1 VISSTFGS
9 AGSISG
15 ISEGKAVSFSSSGN
29 IQAGAG
35 TSVYMN
41 IATVNVDCPSYPAL
55 LALTNSAYLLSYA
68 DEANEKSTLQ
78 LIQVSST
85 ATGMTGSSIKTL
97 ASTYYI
103 YDMVLLPNSNG
114 VFVAICQDA
123 SVNDETA
130 YVIVGQADANTAT
143 ITLFD
148 SSAILYATKYSMNPS
163 IVALSSNSFLIGYYN
178 AEPYELALKFG
189 RIDFSS
195 ASPVVTLSQ
204 PLIFQSDATNS
215 FYFTLSSL
223 TSTTSM
229 VLLYNNTTPMD
240 VNGSGPLQ
248 AAVAA
253 ISGGSET
260 DATQA
265 AISLGK
271 FSVLESTAVSY
282 YMAATS
288 LNEQNVVV
296 AYADASQDY
305 AIVCQV
311 VSFLPQTSTSQSSIV
326 FGSSWTVN
334 TGRASTGNLKTG
346 LMDIDITT
354 VSTSGEF
361 MVVYSDLSA
370 NAATIAAM
378 AQLSATGSIIRT
390 SPDFLLNQGNSNLDT
405 ISSWSALAGGVTAP
419 LQSQTAVLNFLAS
432 TDCSALATSSFNI
445 VERFPNPVGVV
456 TPSAEV
462 AVQGSSVVTSSNN
475 LIAGKKYY
483 ATTKGNLVADNNF
496 AGRGAGY
503 CPATTTTIA
512 ATGCTG
518 YVYDAA
524 TNVLVSLDGQVGL
537 ALSTNTLALATAV

>member
-1 VISSTFGS
+1 MISSTFGS

-41 IATVNVDCPSYPAL
+41 IANVNVDCPSYPAL
-55 LALTNSAYLLSYA
+55 LALSSSAYLLSYA
-68 DEANEKSTLQ
+68 DEASEKSTLQ

-85 ATGMTGSSIKTL
+85 ATGMIGSSIKTL

-163 IVALSSNSFLIGYYN
+163 IIALSSNSFLIGYYN

-189 RIDFSS
+189 MPFYYMITFVLTPIYSSNFVGRIDFSS

-204 PLIFQSDATNS
+204 PQIFQSDATNS

-223 TSTTSM
+223 TTTTSM

-248 AAVAA
+248 AAVAT

-311 VSFLPQTSTSQSSIV
+311 VSFLPQTSTSQSSI
-326 FGSSWTVN
+326 G
-334 TGRASTGNLKTG
+334 K
-346 LMDIDITT
+346 
-354 VSTSGEF
+354 
-361 MVVYSDLSA
+361 
-370 NAATIAAM
+370 
-378 AQLSATGSIIRT
+378 
-390 SPDFLLNQGNSNLDT
+390 
-405 ISSWSALAGGVTAP
+405 
-419 LQSQTAVLNFLAS
+419 NFHFHY
-432 TDCSALATSSFNI
+432 FNI
-445 VERFPNPVGVV
+445 FHK
-456 TPSAEV
+456 
-462 AVQGSSVVTSSNN
+462 
-475 LIAGKKYY
+475 LFIY
-483 ATTKGNLVADNNF
+483 L
-496 AGRGAGY
+496 
-503 CPATTTTIA
+503 
-512 ATGCTG
+512 
-518 YVYDAA
+518 
-524 TNVLVSLDGQVGL
+524 
-537 ALSTNTLALATAV
+537 

>member
-1 VISSTFGS
+1 MLNQILENPNSEYRDVEAGHPRPREWKWYHYAEMVAIAFVFISLFVLFGVVSNQKFTNNNYYTSSVISSTFGS

-189 RIDFSS
+189 M
-195 ASPVVTLSQ
+195 P
-204 PLIFQSDATNS
+204 
-215 FYFTLSSL
+215 FYFMITFVL
-223 TSTTSM
+223 THIQ
-229 VLLYNNTTPMD
+229 TPI
-240 VNGSGPLQ
+240 L
-248 AAVAA
+248 
-253 ISGGSET
+253 
-260 DATQA
+260 
-265 AISLGK
+265 
-271 FSVLESTAVSY
+271 
-282 YMAATS
+282 
-288 LNEQNVVV
+288 
-296 AYADASQDY
+296 
-305 AIVCQV
+305 
-311 VSFLPQTSTSQSSIV
+311 
-326 FGSSWTVN
+326 
-334 TGRASTGNLKTG
+334 
-346 LMDIDITT
+346 
-354 VSTSGEF
+354 
-361 MVVYSDLSA
+361 
-370 NAATIAAM
+370 
-378 AQLSATGSIIRT
+378 
-390 SPDFLLNQGNSNLDT
+390 
-405 ISSWSALAGGVTAP
+405 
-419 LQSQTAVLNFLAS
+419 
-432 TDCSALATSSFNI
+432 
-445 VERFPNPVGVV
+445 
-456 TPSAEV
+456 
-462 AVQGSSVVTSSNN
+462 
-475 LIAGKKYY
+475 
-483 ATTKGNLVADNNF
+483 
-496 AGRGAGY
+496 
-503 CPATTTTIA
+503 
-512 ATGCTG
+512 
-518 YVYDAA
+518 
-524 TNVLVSLDGQVGL
+524 
-537 ALSTNTLALATAV
+537 